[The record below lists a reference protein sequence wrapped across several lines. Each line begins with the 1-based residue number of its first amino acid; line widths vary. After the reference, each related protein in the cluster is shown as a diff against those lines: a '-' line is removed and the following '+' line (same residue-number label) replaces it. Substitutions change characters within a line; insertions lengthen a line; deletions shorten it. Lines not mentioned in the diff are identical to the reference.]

1 MATYTD
7 NYHLEKP
14 AQSDLYNI
22 DVFNGNADIIDAAMA
37 SKALAQ
43 NQATIEP
50 TNSASRNYA
59 KGEFLVYNGLLYKVT
74 ASISSG
80 VTIAPGT
87 NCVATNT
94 GTELKAL
101 NDSLTPNYIS
111 ITNPTL
117 PTGFTLHG
125 LNYVIKV
132 GRLCYYRISI
142 KMVNPPSGSNGI
154 YNYFPA
160 GYRPLYDS
168 NAYGETGLGDGK
180 LQPIGIYTDG
190 HISIFPTNTGT
201 TYAIA
206 TGVFVTEN

>member
-22 DVFNGNADIIDAAMA
+22 DVFNGNADIIDAALA

-43 NQATIEP
+43 NQATIES

-74 ASISSG
+74 AAISSG
-80 VTIAPGT
+80 GTIAPGT

-101 NDSLTPNYIS
+101 NDSLSTKS
-111 ITNPTL
+111 T
-117 PTGFTLHG
+117 
-125 LNYVIKV
+125 
-132 GRLCYYRISI
+132 
-142 KMVNPPSGSNGI
+142 
-154 YNYFPA
+154 
-160 GYRPLYDS
+160 
-168 NAYGETGLGDGK
+168 
-180 LQPIGIYTDG
+180 
-190 HISIFPTNTGT
+190 
-201 TYAIA
+201 IA
-206 TGVFVTEN
+206 TVDIFTSNDHVVQVNSASGNVVSLSNFISAFVIDTNNLVAVPYTYSNLVYLVVKNNSNMQNASDGNYKIRVRYYT